1 MIIDQAPKQ
10 PTPVGALR
18 FNTDSSKLEY
28 YDGNQWVNITSDTP
42 DKQTGGTRGLFH
54 GFFNDTDANLTVD
67 YLQINTTGNAIDF
80 GDMISPV
87 QFYGGATSSRIH
99 SYYMGGQG
107 PSSPN
112 NVNSNQIQ
120 YFTISTTGN
129 GTDYGDLVTAVTY
142 QNAGASNGTRGLSAG
157 GGFTGG
163 ANTNTIEYFALSTS
177 GSGIDFGD
185 LTAAQFA
192 GAGSVCSK
200 TRSVFTS
207 NAGPSTTNY
216 QYMDYVQTATLGN
229 AADFGDQ
236 SAGFGHH
243 GAGISSNAVRGVLIT
258 GYVHPSNVNTVEY
271 ITMATLGDAKDF
283 GDLTTVRKISG
294 ATASSTR
301 VVCSNGRTGP
311 SPATAYV
318 NTIDYHEIMTT
329 GDFIDFGDSTVS
341 SDMRPGT
348 SNGHGG
354 LG

>member
-1 MIIDQAPKQ
+1 MEQSPLQ

-54 GFFNDTDANLTVD
+54 GFFNDSDANLTVD
-67 YLQINTTGNAIDF
+67 YVQINTTGNAIDF

-87 QFYGGATSSRIH
+87 QFYGGATSSRIR

-129 GTDYGDLVTAVTY
+129 GTDYGDLTTAVTY
-142 QNAGASNGTRGLSAG
+142 SNSGASNGTRGLSGG

-177 GSGIDFGD
+177 GSGKDFGD
-185 LTAAQFA
+185 LRAAQFA
-192 GAGSVCSK
+192 GPGVACSK
-200 TRSVFTS
+200 TRSIFTS
-207 NAGPSTTNY
+207 NAGPSASNY
-216 QYMDYVQTATLGN
+216 KYMDYVQTATLGN
-229 AADFGDQ
+229 ASDFGDQ
-236 SAGFGHH
+236 SQGFGHH
-243 GAGISSNAVRGVLIT
+243 GQGIASNAVRGVLVSS
-258 GYVHPSNVNTVEY
+258 YYAPAKVNTVEY
-271 ITMATLGDAKDF
+271 ITMATLGNSQDF
-283 GDLTTVRKISG
+283 GDLTQVRMMSG
-294 ATASSTR
+294 CAASSTR
-301 VVCSNGRTGP
+301 LVVSNGRTDGP
-311 SPATAYV
+311 AYV

-329 GDFIDFGDSTVS
+329 GNFIDFGDSTVS
-341 SDMRPGT
+341 SDMRPGA

>member
-1 MIIDQAPKQ
+1 MEQSPLQ
-10 PTPVGALR
+10 PASVGALR

-28 YDGNQWVNITSDTP
+28 YDGNQWVNITSDSP
-42 DKQTGGTRGLFH
+42 QAQTGGTRGLIH
-54 GFFNDTDANLTVD
+54 GFFNDSDANLTVD
-67 YLQINTTGNAIDF
+67 YVNINHTGNAIDF

-99 SYYMGGQG
+99 SYYFGGQG

-120 YFTISTTGN
+120 YFTISSTGN
-129 GTDYGDLVTAVTY
+129 GTDYGDLTTAVTY
-142 QNAGASNGTRGLSAG
+142 QPAGGSNGTRGLSAG

-163 ANTNTIEYFALSTS
+163 ANTNTIEYFSLSTS
-177 GSGIDFGD
+177 GGGIDFGD

-192 GAGSVCSK
+192 DGGSACSP

-207 NAGPSTTNY
+207 NAGPSTSNY

-229 AADFGDQ
+229 ASDFGDQ
-236 SAGFGHH
+236 SSGLGQH
-243 GAGISSNAVRGVLIT
+243 GQGISSNAVRGILVS
-258 GYVHPSNVNTVEY
+258 GYVHPGKVNTVEY
-271 ITMATLGDAKDF
+271 ITMATLGNAKDF
-283 GDLTTVRKISG
+283 GDLTTVRGLSA

-301 VVCSNGRTGP
+301 VVSSNGNTP
-311 SPATAYV
+311 SYV
-318 NTIDYHEIMTT
+318 DTIDYCEIMTT
-329 GDFIDFGDSTVS
+329 GNFVDFGNSTVS
-341 SDMRPGT
+341 SNYRAGA